1 MEKSIAE
8 MQRSV
13 GGIKMLLSENRL
25 LQNFCY
31 ANKYTC
37 IQFAI
42 IIAWYYN

>member
-8 MQRSV
+8 VQRSV
-13 GGIKMLLSENRL
+13 GVKKCFFQKIAF
-25 LQNFCY
+25 LQNFCH

-42 IIAWYYN
+42 VITWYYN